1 MFTALLPVFIIIFIG
16 YACRHLGFP
25 GDVFWGAA
33 ERMTYFVFFP
43 ALLIN
48 KLAFASFAASTALPM
63 AAAIMATIVT
73 LSAVLL
79 LLRPRNMWTGPVFS
93 SVFQGSIRFNTFVGL
108 AAVSAL
114 LGSSGVTLAAVALMA
129 MIPLINLL
137 CVPTVAYFGHKNA
150 GGMLHMA
157 WEILRNPL
165 ILACLIGFAI
175 NIIQIPKPAGI
186 FQVFD
191 LLGRAALP
199 VGLLAVGAGLQV
211 TSLKTNLSGLLA
223 SCLIKLILFPGL
235 TALFCL
241 VFQVTGEAKTVA
253 LLFASLPTA
262 VSAFIL
268 ARQLGGDTTLMASIV
283 TVHTV
288 AAVATMPL
296 MLALLG

>member
-1 MFTALLPVFIIIFIG
+1 MFTALLPVFIIIFMG
-16 YACRHLGFP
+16 YACKQLGFP
-25 GDVFWGAA
+25 GDGFWVAA

-63 AAAIMATIVT
+63 AAAIMAAIAT
-73 LSAVLL
+73 LSAGLIL
-79 LLRPRNMWTGPVFS
+79 FRPRRLWSGPVFS

-114 LGSSGVTLAAVALMA
+114 LGPSGVTLAAVALMA

-137 CVPTVAYFGHKNA
+137 CVPTVAYFGHAASA
-150 GGMLHMA
+150 GGRRML

-165 ILACLIGFAI
+165 ILACIIGFAL
-175 NIIQIPKPAGI
+175 NISSVPKPAGV

-199 VGLLAVGAGLQV
+199 VGLLAVGAGLRV
-211 TSLKTNLSGLLA
+211 TSLHTNISALCT
-223 SCLIKLILFPGL
+223 SCLIKLVLFPL
-235 TALFCL
+235 VTVLYCALF
-241 VFQVTGEAKTVA
+241 QVSGEARTVA
-253 LLFASLPTA
+253 VLFSSLPTA

-288 AAVATMPL
+288 LAALTMPL
-296 MLALLG
+296 VLALLG

>member
-1 MFTALLPVFIIIFIG
+1 MFTALLPVFIIIFMG
-16 YACRHLGFP
+16 YACKQLSFP
-25 GDVFWGAA
+25 GDGFWVAA

-63 AAAIMATIVT
+63 AAAIMATILT
-73 LSAVLL
+73 ISAGLFI
-79 LLRPRNMWTGPVFS
+79 LRPRRLWTGPVFS

-114 LGSSGVTLAAVALMA
+114 LGSSGVTLAAVAIIA

-137 CVPTVAYFGHKNA
+137 CVPTVAYFGTGTS
-150 GGMLHMA
+150 GGLLRMVT
-157 WEILRNPL
+157 EIMRNPL
-165 ILACLIGFAI
+165 ILACLVGFSL
-175 NIIQIPKPAGI
+175 NILNIPKPAGL

-199 VGLLAVGAGLQV
+199 IGLLAVGAGLQI
-211 TSLKTNLSGLLA
+211 TSLHTNVSGLLA
-223 SCLIKLILFPGL
+223 SCLIKLLCFPAI
-235 TALFCL
+235 TAFFCL
-241 VFQVTGEAKTVA
+241 LLQVTGEAKTVA
-253 LLFASLPTA
+253 ILFASLPTA

-288 AAVATMPL
+288 LAVGTMPL
-296 MLALLG
+296 VLAILG

>member
-16 YACRHLGFP
+16 YACKHLGFP
-25 GDVFWGAA
+25 GDGFWGAA

-63 AAAIMATIVT
+63 AAAIMATILT
-73 LSAVLL
+73 LSAGLL

-137 CVPTVAYFGHKNA
+137 CVPTVAYFGRKNA
-150 GGMLHMA
+150 GGMLRMA

-165 ILACLIGFAI
+165 ILACLIGFTI

-191 LLGRAALP
+191 LVGRAALP

-211 TSLKTNLSGLLA
+211 TRLHTNLSGLLA
-223 SCLIKLILFPGL
+223 SCVTKLILFPLL

-253 LLFASLPTA
+253 VLFASLPTA

>member
-1 MFTALLPVFIIIFIG
+1 MFIALLPVFIIIFLG
-16 YACRHLGFP
+16 YGCKQIGFP
-25 GDVFWGAA
+25 GDGFWGAA

-63 AAAIMATIVT
+63 AASIMATILT
-73 LSAVLL
+73 LSAGLL
-79 LLRPRNMWTGPVFS
+79 LLRPREIWPGPVFS
-93 SVFQGSIRFNTFVGL
+93 SIFQGSIRFNTFVGL

-114 LGSSGVTLAAVALMA
+114 LGPSGVTLAAVAIIA

-137 CVPTVAYFGHKNA
+137 CVPTVAYFGHGSS
-150 GGMLHMA
+150 GGLVRMVT
-157 WEILRNPL
+157 EILRNPL
-165 ILACLIGFAI
+165 ILACLVGFAL
-175 NIIQIPKPAGI
+175 NIVDMPKPAGL

-199 VGLLAVGAGLQV
+199 VGLLAVGAGLRI
-211 TSLKTNLSGLLA
+211 TSLHTNVSGLLA
-223 SCLIKLILFPGL
+223 SSFIKLILFPMI
-235 TALFCL
+235 TAFFCFL
-241 VFQVTGEAKTVA
+241 FQVTGEAKTVA
-253 LLFASLPTA
+253 VLFASLPTA

-288 AAVATMPL
+288 LAVATMPL
-296 MLALLG
+296 VLALLG

>member
-1 MFTALLPVFIIIFIG
+1 MFTALLPVFIIIFMG
-16 YACRHLGFP
+16 YICKQLGFP
-25 GDVFWGAA
+25 GEGFWSTA

-48 KLAFASFAASTALPM
+48 KLAFASFSASTALPM
-63 AAAIMATIVT
+63 ALSIMATILT
-73 LSAVLL
+73 LGLVLFL
-79 LLRPRNMWTGPVFS
+79 FRPRKLWNGPIFS

-114 LGSSGVTLAAVALMA
+114 LGSSGMTLAAVAIMA

-137 CVPTVAYFGHKNA
+137 CVPTVAYFGHAQA
-150 GGMLHMA
+150 GGVFHMV

-165 ILACLIGFAI
+165 ILACLAGFAF
-175 NIIQIPKPAGI
+175 NLSGMPKPAGL

-199 VGLLAVGAGLQV
+199 VGLLAVGAGLKI
-211 TSLKTNLSGLLA
+211 TSLHTNISGLIT
-223 SCLIKLILFPGL
+223 SCLLKLIFFPL
-235 TALFCL
+235 STAIFCYL
-241 VFQVTGEAKTVA
+241 LNVTGDPRTVA
-253 LLFASLPTA
+253 ILFASLPTA

-283 TVHTV
+283 TVQTV
-288 AAVATMPL
+288 LAAGTMPL
-296 MLALLG
+296 VLALLG